1 MKKCLVALVLCLV
14 MVLGCTVAKADYD
27 YFFPDWLNYF
37 DFSESACRS
46 SSLNRSALAAIAL
59 LDYGISA
66 SNVYEV
72 DFSQPIYV
80 SNFTSDS
87 GDSNRYV
94 DFFTESG
101 RHVRLFITPLV
112 VLIDEDTDTPSH
124 VKTINAL
131 VCDWSYEASI
141 TEINEVYNTLSEAVN

>member
-1 MKKCLVALVLCLV
+1 MKKRLVALVLCLV
-14 MVLGCTVAKADYD
+14 TLLGCTVARADYN

-46 SSLNRSALAAIAL
+46 SSFNRSALAAIAF
-59 LDYGISA
+59 LDYGTSV
-66 SNVYEV
+66 SNAYKV

-94 DFFTESG
+94 DFFTENG
-101 RHVRLFITPLV
+101 YHVRLFINTV
-112 VLIDEDTDTPSH
+112 VVFYDVDTDTPSV
-124 VKTINAL
+124 VKSKNAIIS
-131 VCDWSYEASI
+131 DWSYEASI
-141 TEINEVYNTLSEAVN
+141 TEISEVYNTLSEAMN